1 MLSEASLVQPPA
13 SGTFTTQTGTAS
25 LPNPTQ
31 DGSTV
36 LLLTFRNNSSSL
48 EILAPGFMDDGPSLG
63 AGGTTMLQR
72 RHREVFGGENSWALD
87 AQFTGAGNIFAWL
100 AYEFASVDRVSPLEQ
115 YATNS
120 GLSVATLS
128 TGTTP
133 TVAATDIA
141 CIAVHSTSS
150 AVTTMTPQTAGFVKG
165 EEVTLT
171 NGSGHI
177 TVMVSRSYPGAGGTY
192 ECTAD
197 LGGTMGL
204 ALGAMLVYQGAGEL
218 PVDPV
223 GSVMT
228 G

>member
-13 SGTFTTQTGTAS
+13 FGTFTTQTGTAS

-48 EILAPGFMDDGPSLG
+48 EIVAAGFMDDGPSLG
-63 AGGTTMLQR
+63 AGGNTMLQR
-72 RHREVFGGENSWALD
+72 RHREVFGGENSWPLD
-87 AQFTGAGNIFAWL
+87 AQFPSSGNIFAWL
-100 AYEFASVDRVSPLEQ
+100 AYEFSSVDRVSPLDQ

-133 TVAATDIA
+133 QVDDTDIA
-141 CIAVHSTSS
+141 CIAVHATSS

-165 EEVTLT
+165 EEITLN
-171 NGSGHI
+171 NGSGNI
-177 TVMVSRSYPGAGGTY
+177 TVMVSRAYPGAGGTY

-204 ALGAMLVYQGAGEL
+204 ALGAMLVYRAAAEEPFSQGGQAT
-218 PVDPV
+218 VV
-223 GSVMT
+223 
-228 G
+228 